1 MVENLYKDII
11 ELKKT
16 AIENNIPIIV
26 DDSLD
31 FLTNYIEKHKVKN
44 ILEVGTAVGYSAIM
58 MALAVPDVT
67 ITTIEKDQE
76 RYLKAVKNIKKMKL
90 EDRITLIF
98 KDALEVNIKEKF
110 DLIFIDAAKSKNKE
124 IFDHFEKNLE
134 SRGTVITDNISFH
147 GYVKKELKEIEN
159 YRLRS
164 LIKKIKNYISFL
176 ETNVKYKTNFYDIG
190 DGLSVSERRM

>member
-76 RYLKAVKNIKKMKL
+76 RYLEAVKNIKKMKL